1 MASSSISGSNN
12 PFGAIERTGGSGA
25 VPKSSKAN
33 VERESMAADKGSDG
47 REHFSASD
55 SFYQRMETMIN
66 KEDVQSILDK
76 QKET

>member
-1 MASSSISGSNN
+1 MASSSITGISN
-12 PFGAIERTGGSGA
+12 PFGATKRTAGTGD
-25 VPKSSKAN
+25 VPKSLKST
-33 VERESMAADKGSDG
+33 VESESMAAEKRSEKQ
-47 REHFSASD
+47 EHFSASD

>member
-1 MASSSISGSNN
+1 MASSSISGSGNL
-12 PFGAIERTGGSGA
+12 FGATERTGGSGA
-25 VPKSSKAN
+25 VPKSLKSSAESK
-33 VERESMAADKGSDG
+33 SMATDNKPEE